1 MPFTEPAYLVGTG
14 GAIGAVARYVVATL
28 VVRLRG
34 PSTFPAAT
42 LVVNVLG
49 SFLFGL
55 VVFSG
60 AGTDAVRFVGVG
72 LCGAFTTY
80 SSFSVQTIR
89 LFEDGHRGLAVANAV
104 GNLVISGLAVGLA
117 WLLVG

>member
-14 GAIGAVARYVVATL
+14 GAIGAVARYLAATL

-34 PSTFPAAT
+34 PTTFPIT
-42 LVVNVLG
+42 TIVVNVLG

-60 AGTDAVRFVGVG
+60 AGDDVVRFVGVG
-72 LCGAFTTY
+72 ICGAFTTY
-80 SSFSVQTIR
+80 SSFSVQTVR
-89 LFEDGHRGLAVANAV
+89 LLEDGHRGLAVANAF
-104 GNLVISGLAVGLA
+104 GNLALSGLAVGFA
-117 WLLVG
+117 WLFVA